1 MDGLPVTVWTADLSA
16 TVDLTRCA
24 GPRGGRTRAP
34 SCMTGGCPC
43 LSPAEID
50 LSESVNKARLYECC
64 LNRGTP
70 FDIYRW
76 VNLADL
82 AALWPGLH
90 LPVGLRAEWGGAL
103 RAMGLLAAA

>member
-1 MDGLPVTVWTADLSA
+1 
-16 TVDLTRCA
+16 
-24 GPRGGRTRAP
+24 
-34 SCMTGGCPC
+34 
-43 LSPAEID
+43 
-50 LSESVNKARLYECC
+50 

-82 AALWPGLH
+82 AALWPGLD

-103 RAMGLLAAA
+103 RAMGLLTAG